1 MPRYLDYEGR
11 KKLRAW
17 IRGNFLGKAERAA
30 DAALLGGK
38 PPEYYAGPPENLLD
52 NSLFLPGHLVNQ
64 RGQTS
69 YSGSRYSIDRWR
81 TYHAETTV
89 NVTDDGISVSGNRLY
104 QIVPQNI
111 IDTTKTYTLAA
122 MKSDGTLDIC
132 CAKFGDGADA
142 SHGTALYTSNGNYLA
157 RLDRGYTW
165 IWVALYEGEYTADT
179 LPPYVPRPYSVE
191 LAECRRWYLPMD
203 ASQWYEAKRLHGDNP
218 RIEVSGSFAR
228 KATLIGTPRMYLDD
242 GLWYDMTVSSS
253 TPLPDRCVFR
263 FGGYDSLT
271 THGQSYIV
279 TGLSGVS
286 CEL

>member
-1 MPRYLDYEGR
+1 MPKYLDYEGR

-17 IRGNFLGKAERAA
+17 IGSHFLGKSESAA

-38 PPEYYAGPPENLLD
+38 PPEYYAGPPRNLLV
-52 NSLFLPGHLVNQ
+52 NSDFCIAQAGYGGTHGNE
-64 RGQTS
+64 
-69 YSGSRYSIDRWR
+69 RYAADRWR
-81 TYHAETTV
+81 YNGQAGQV
-89 NVTDDGISVSGNRLY
+89 AMGDGLVF
-104 QIVPQNI
+104 
-111 IDTTKTYTLAA
+111 
-122 MKSDGTLDIC
+122 SDGFVIYQAIEGVNLADGQVRTLGVCTAEGKIGTC
-132 CAKFGDGADA
+132 ILSAGY
-142 SHGTALYTSNGNYLA
+142 TALGNTGYSGTYDTGQACYIIRGNGA
-157 RLDRGYTW
+157 SAGIKW
-165 IWVALYEGEYTADT
+165 AALYSGAYTADT
-179 LPPYVPRPYSVE
+179 FPPPVPRPYSVE

-253 TPLPDRCVFR
+253 NPLPDRCVFR

>member
-1 MPRYLDYEGR
+1 MPKYLDYEGR

-17 IRGNFLGKAERAA
+17 IRSHFLGKGERAA

-38 PPEYYAGPPENLLD
+38 PPEYYAGPVNLLG
-52 NSLFLPGHLVNQ
+52 NGNFLPMYLVNQ

-69 YSGSRYSIDRWR
+69 YSGSVYNIDRWR
-81 TYHAETTV
+81 AYHAETTV

-111 IDTTKTYTLAA
+111 IDATKTYTLAA

-132 CAKFGDGADA
+132 CAKFSSGADA
-142 SHGTALYTSNGNYLA
+142 SYGTALYTSNSTYLV

-165 IWVALYEGEYTADT
+165 IWAALYEGVYTADT

-218 RIEVSGSFAR
+218 RIEVPGSFTRAP
-228 KATLIGTPRMYLDD
+228 TLIGTPKMYLDD
-242 GLWYDMTVSSS
+242 GVWHDMTPGGISL
-253 TPLPDRCVFR
+253 LPDRCVFR
-263 FGGYDSLT
+263 LGGYDSLT